1 MNYYKRHIGDYAKK
15 AGHLS
20 ILEHGVYTLLMD
32 AYYDREQAPTKQ
44 EAVRIS
50 RARTPDELA
59 ALDAVLAD
67 FFTETDGRYVQTRIE
82 EEFTKAEAQ
91 AMANQANGKHGGRP
105 RKPKGET
112 KKAKENQTKTHSVS
126 DENQNDNEK
135 NPNPS
140 IHQSTNPTTEKQKNS
155 SPSGSRLAPDWSLPA
170 DWKTWAEQERP
181 ELDVLTQ
188 AASFSDYWHGVAG
201 AKGRKADW
209 LATWRNWIRNSN
221 AGSRPRAGPAFP
233 PQKSK
238 ALMAIEK
245 LQGMKNGLAEN
256 GNRNW
261 VTEANHAWLGVG
273 ATDGLNAGNASGM
286 DGSIDP

>member
-1 MNYYKRHIGDYAKK
+1 MANDWIKMRCDLFTHPK
-15 AGHLS
+15 
-20 ILEHGVYTLLMD
+20 V
-32 AYYDREQAPTKQ
+32 
-44 EAVRIS
+44 VRIS
-50 RARTPDELA
+50 SALKADTLRTIGGLMSAWCLFDAHSIDGSLDGYTSETLDAHLRWDGFSAAMISVGWLFDDGTSLSLPDFETHNGESAKRRAQDADRKRKDRKVSASEPDES
-59 ALDAVLAD
+59 
-67 FFTETDGRYVQTRIE
+67 RTRE
-82 EEFTKAEAQ
+82 EKRREDK
-91 AMANQANGKHGGRP
+91 N
-105 RKPKGET
+105 
-112 KKAKENQTKTHSVS
+112 KEQ
-126 DENQNDNEK
+126 E
-135 NPNPS
+135 
-140 IHQSTNPTTEKQKNS
+140 QKNS

-188 AASFSDYWHGVAG
+188 AASFADYWHGVAG

-256 GNRNW
+256 GNRNG
-261 VTEANHAWLGVG
+261 VAEANHAWLGVG